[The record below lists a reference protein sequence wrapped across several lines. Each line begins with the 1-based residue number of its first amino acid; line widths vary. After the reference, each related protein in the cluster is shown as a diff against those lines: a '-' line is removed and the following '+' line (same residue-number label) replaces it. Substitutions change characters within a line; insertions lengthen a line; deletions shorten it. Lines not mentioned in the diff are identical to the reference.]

1 MSEFLQGPIASLIF
15 LLALTATLIAVGIY
29 VIGKVR
35 AGMRDEGIKSSEY
48 LTNFQ
53 ELHARGELNDEEFRT
68 IKAML
73 SARLQQELK
82 SQERRNIDKLR

>member
-1 MSEFLQGPIASLIF
+1 MSEFLQSPTASIIF
-15 LLALTATLIAVGIY
+15 LLALTATLIAIGVY

-35 AGMRDEGIKSSEY
+35 AGTREETIKSSEY

-53 ELHARGELNDEEFRT
+53 ELHAQGELNDEEFRT

-82 SQERRNIDKLR
+82 NQELRNPKT